1 MDRRRAMSDLKRG
14 KRTRARRRDCK
25 SHIFAV
31 KNREKDATKG
41 VKLTEQE
48 RILVRGGK
56 EKRRFLRRGA
66 QDRTGDFTIPYISL
80 SYAHYWLNQPSE
92 EYLPEIVHRAWGEGK
107 RGGAAAAVGMGV
119 TVDPAVTIFSS
130 APVKS
135 GETTTV
141 VEVERV
147 DHLDI
152 VKHPYVHSLVFEN
165 LLSLMAKELAP
176 LKE

>member
-1 MDRRRAMSDLKRG
+1 MGTASMDMGELERGRAG
-14 KRTRARRRDCK
+14 E
-25 SHIFAV
+25 
-31 KNREKDATKG
+31 RESWR
-41 VKLTEQE
+41 E
-48 RILVRGGK
+48 
-56 EKRRFLRRGA
+56 
-66 QDRTGDFTIPYISL
+66 
-80 SYAHYWLNQPSE
+80 
-92 EYLPEIVHRAWGEGK
+92 